1 MLNSSPQVMQTVA
14 VMDLEKIVGKL
25 LQEKTRPISDLLHNQ
40 YELQNAIAYL
50 KKDIHLYWEENQPH
64 ALELGDL
71 LVRLE
76 GERRQYE
83 LPLDLTEA
91 QIAAL
96 AQKIV
101 EDSVSVGSAG
111 LPDNVALAVANH
123 LKALVDAYRWR
134 DDKEAATYAS
144 AITTVGKIR
153 KDNSLI
159 ALGLMALGDTLTV
172 SSDRLQEAWD
182 MLKQAAEIFL
192 EDGNMVGWAR
202 TCIGRVGICI
212 ELEQIEEAIK
222 EAALAE
228 EIFRRYEK
236 RDLFIRLSINL
247 MRVFN
252 DLGRY
257 DETIAASNV
266 AIPMALGL
274 KEAGEQ
280 YLGHMYNSVG
290 NAFLYQGE
298 FHQAALHFEQAKT
311 VLQKLNNP
319 KALAIISLNMAYVE
333 QAMGRYHRALRILH
347 EVLGSYVDIESVRVV
362 RVKTDIVECYLQLN
376 RVIEAFELSQEII
389 QDLGR
394 LSKTY
399 PSDLAHA
406 LRFQAVAD
414 ARLERFQSAG
424 EKLRQAS
431 DLFALINAQTWV
443 AFVSLLQ
450 GRIAFQRGEFAE
462 ALRIATEVSTFFR
475 EQQQQVNLAR
485 ALLLKAK
492 SLFASGDNT
501 QALSIARQVLQAVR
515 KLHMPRLRYDTHL
528 LLGQIQEARGFTR
541 RCKRHYYAAIAT
553 IQRLQASLTITLRP
567 DFLEDK
573 DEAIHA
579 LVRLALKEGD
589 VIGAFEVLEL
599 SKSLTLMEY
608 LANRQRL
615 YWLRGDEAT
624 NALVNELERLR
635 EEHHALYRQVY
646 ESSMMQED
654 EPVLDPHVSLQ
665 RLRACERRMRALT
678 EQLYLRSAERNQHSP
693 TTIPALA
700 TIRASLTGDT
710 ALIAYYYH
718 NDAIW
723 VFTVDQA
730 NIKVYSLSLS
740 VTQLE
745 QLIKK
750 LQFNIRCAIGVAT
763 TSAMA
768 QNLSRITCRLGQK
781 LYDALLEPVR
791 SLFEGRQRLIVV
803 PYGIL
808 HYAPFNL
815 FHNGCHY
822 LIEDL
827 EIAILPSA
835 SLLTRREI
843 RRPEGAV
850 VLAHSYQG
858 MLPYTLSEAE
868 IVRKSFP
875 ATLHLDDQAQIASI
889 AREPVQI
896 LHVAA
901 HGRHRIDMPDLSY
914 IQLADGQLFTDDLL
928 QQDLSYELVTLSA
941 CETGQLL
948 VKRSG
953 ELIGLGRGVLAAGA
967 GALVASLWR
976 VDDRKTVELM
986 RHFYEALQRGES
998 KSAALRLAQCH
1009 MLQSEPALHPAY
1021 WGAFQLI
1028 GDVRPLSGRA
1038 PEREEGKN
1046 E

>member
-1 MLNSSPQVMQTVA
+1 
-14 VMDLEKIVGKL
+14 MDLEKIVEKL
-25 LQEKTRPISDLLHNQ
+25 LQEKTRPISDLIHNQ
-40 YELQNAIAYL
+40 YDLQNAIAHL
-50 KKDIHLYWEENQPH
+50 KKDIRLHWEENRAQ

-76 GERRQYE
+76 GEWRQYE
-83 LPLDLTEA
+83 LPLSLTEA

-101 EDSVSVGSAG
+101 EAPVAVDNAA
-111 LPDNVALAVANH
+111 LPYNVALVMASR

-134 DDKEAATYAS
+134 DDKQAATYAR
-144 AITTVGKIR
+144 AIITMGKIR
-153 KDNSLI
+153 EDNSLI
-159 ALGLMALGDTLTV
+159 ALGLMALGDTLAV
-172 SSDRLQEAWD
+172 STDRLQEAWD
-182 MLKQAAEIFL
+182 LLKQAAEFFL

-202 TCIGRVGICI
+202 TCTGRVGICI
-212 ELEQIEEAIK
+212 ELERIEEALK
-222 EAALAE
+222 EATLAQ
-228 EIFRRYEK
+228 EIFHRYEK
-236 RDLFIRLSINL
+236 HDLFIRLSINL

-257 DETIAASNV
+257 SETIAVSKV
-266 AIPMALGL
+266 AIPMALSL

-280 YLGHMYNSVG
+280 HLGLLYNNVG

-298 FHQAALHFEQAKT
+298 FHQAALHFEQAKS
-311 VLQKLNNP
+311 VQQKLNNA
-319 KALAIISLNMAYVE
+319 KGLAIVSLNMAYVE
-333 QAMGRYHRALRILH
+333 QAMGQYHRALRILH
-347 EVLGSYVDIESVRVV
+347 EVLGSYENIESVRVV
-362 RVKTDIVECYLQLN
+362 RVKTDMVECYLQLN
-376 RVIEAFELSQEII
+376 RVIEANELSQEII

-406 LRFQAVAD
+406 LRFQAVAE
-414 ARLERFQSAG
+414 ARLERFQSASD
-424 EKLRQAS
+424 KLRQAS

-450 GRIAFQRGEFAE
+450 GRIALQQGEFGE
-462 ALRIATEVSTFFR
+462 ALRIASEVSTFFR
-475 EQQQQVNLAR
+475 ERQQQVNLAR
-485 ALLLKAK
+485 AMLLEAT
-492 SLFASGDNT
+492 SLFALGDNT
-501 QALSIARQVLQAVR
+501 HSLTIARQVLQTVR
-515 KLHMPRLRYDTHL
+515 RLHLPRLHYNTHL
-528 LLGQIQEARGFTR
+528 LLGQIQEARGFTQ

-589 VIGAFEVLEL
+589 VTRALEALEL
-599 SKSLTLMEY
+599 AKSLTLMEY
-608 LANRQRL
+608 LTNRQRL

-624 NALVNELERLR
+624 NALVDELEQLR

-646 ESSMMQED
+646 KSSMLQED
-654 EPVLDPHVSLQ
+654 EPVLDLHASLQ

-678 EQLYLRSAERNQHSP
+678 EQLYLRSAEQNQHSQA
-693 TTIPALA
+693 TIPTLA
-700 TIRASLTGDT
+700 TIQASLTGET

-718 NDAIW
+718 HDAIW
-723 VFTVDQA
+723 LFTVDEA
-730 NIKVYSLSLS
+730 NVEVYPLSLS

-745 QLIKK
+745 RLVEK
-750 LQFNIRCAIGVAT
+750 LQFNIKCAVEAGAT
-763 TSAMA
+763 SSTAR
-768 QNLSRITCRLGQK
+768 NLARIASRLGQK

-791 SLFEGRQRLIVV
+791 SFFERRQRLIVV
-803 PYGIL
+803 PYGLL
-808 HYAPFNL
+808 HYVPFNL
-815 FHNGCHY
+815 FHNGRHY
-822 LIEDL
+822 LIEDI
-827 EIAILPSA
+827 EMATLPSA
-835 SLLTRREI
+835 GLITRGEI
-843 RRPEGAV
+843 RRPEGAM

-858 MLPYTLSEAE
+858 TLPYTLSEAE
-868 IVRKSFP
+868 IIRKLFP
-875 ATLHLDDQAQIASI
+875 ATLHLDDQTQIASI

-901 HGRHRIDMPDLSY
+901 HGKHRIDMPDLSY

-941 CETGQLL
+941 CETGQSL

-976 VDDRKTVELM
+976 VDDCQTVELM
-986 RHFYEALQRGES
+986 RHFYGALQRGES

-1038 PEREEGKN
+1038 PNKEEGKN